1 MYSNNK
7 TINSDNLNQV
17 KKLAYIVTLDNM
29 LKTYDDMEQQGEDT
43 ILKCGRSV
51 SDLTDAISVKLTHLV
66 NSERTLTCRNVLIAN
81 YDTMTNLQYWL
92 NHKLFADLPKAD
104 AVALKKKIRQMVDL
118 MAELAMKIF
127 RLGESHSEAFF
138 KKLMKSYDAC
148 QNTPYLIWKS
158 RQLRLTIKELRQ
170 YQAELTADILNLGI
184 MNYDDTPTDEERAA
198 VRLDLLTREM
208 SHGKKL
214 SDNFIDAAAKL
225 RRYTYWEG
233 DKFMVDYPLI
243 KQYLYRIFD
252 KLTNDQRIALY
263 YYNVQMK
270 QLHQDMDELPERPAS
285 KAKAKSTATPRQDE
299 EMFKFVHPSLDDE
312 AAWQVHNEVK
322 RLVKRQGVQEI
333 CLYLRKLVSEDK
345 IYLPIMP
352 SVAYKE
358 LTRMGMPNTEGFG
371 EKHFKKHYHLLPG

>member
-51 SDLTDAISVKLTHLV
+51 SDLTDAISMKLTNLV
-66 NSERTLTCRNVLIAN
+66 NSKRTLTCRNVLIAN

-233 DKFMVDYPLI
+233 DKFMVDYSLA

-352 SVAYKE
+352 SVAYAE
-358 LTRMGMPNTEGFG
+358 LVRMGMPDGEGFTL
-371 EKHFKKHYHLLPG
+371 KTFMKYYRK

>member
-51 SDLTDAISVKLTHLV
+51 SDLTDAISMKLTHLV

-92 NHKLFADLPKAD
+92 NHKLFADLPK
-104 AVALKKKIRQMVDL
+104 
-118 MAELAMKIF
+118 
-127 RLGESHSEAFF
+127 
-138 KKLMKSYDAC
+138 
-148 QNTPYLIWKS
+148 T
-158 RQLRLTIKELRQ
+158 RQLRLTIKEYRQ

-184 MNYDDTPTDEERAA
+184 MDHDDTPRDDERAA

-270 QLHQDMDELPERPAS
+270 QLHHDMDELAEQPAS

-299 EMFKFVHPSLDDE
+299 TLCLLIDPSVDDE
-312 AAWQVHNEVK
+312 ELKIHNVIK
-322 RLVKRQGVQEI
+322 RLVRRQGIQEI
-333 CLYLRKLVSEDK
+333 CTYLYQLKNEKKVMLPQNAEKTYHELV
-345 IYLPIMP
+345 
-352 SVAYKE
+352 
-358 LTRMGMPNTEGFG
+358 RMGMPGGEGYSLKTFM
-371 EKHFKKHYHLLPG
+371 KYYRR

>member
-51 SDLTDAISVKLTHLV
+51 SDLTDAIIVKLTHLV

-104 AVALKKKIRQMVDL
+104 SVALKKKIRQMVDL

-127 RLGESHSEAFF
+127 RLGESYSEAFF

-148 QNTPYLIWKS
+148 QNTPYMIWKT
-158 RQLRLTIKELRQ
+158 RQLRLTIKEYRQ

-225 RRYTYWEG
+225 RRYSYWEG
-233 DKFMVDYPLI
+233 DKFMIDYPLI

-270 QLHQDMDELPERPAS
+270 QLHHDMDELPEQPAS

-312 AAWQVHNEVK
+312 EGWKVHNEVK
-322 RLVKRQGVQEI
+322 RLVKRQGIQEI

-352 SVAYKE
+352 SVAYAE
-358 LTRMGMPNTEGFG
+358 LVRMGMPTTEGFG
-371 EKHFKKHYHLLPG
+371 ERYFSKQYHQ

>member
-1 MYSNNK
+1 MNNNK
-7 TINSDNLNQV
+7 NKDSLGKV

-29 LKTYDDMEQQGEDT
+29 LKSYDELNKQDVDG
-43 ILKCGRSV
+43 IAKCGCSV
-51 SDLTDAISVKLTHLV
+51 SDLTDAICVKLTNLV

-81 YDTMTNLQYWL
+81 YDTMTAPQYWL

-104 AVALKKKIRQMVDL
+104 SVALQKKIRQMVDL
-118 MAELAMKIF
+118 MAALAMKIF
-127 RLGESHSEAFF
+127 QLGESHSEAFF
-138 KKLMKSYDAC
+138 KKLMKSYEAS
-148 QNTPYLIWKS
+148 QNTPYKIWKS
-158 RQLRLTIKELRQ
+158 RQLRLTMKKYKQ

-184 MNYDDTPTDEERAA
+184 MDHDDEPTDEERAA
-198 VRLDLLTREM
+198 VRLDLLKMEM

-225 RRYTYWEG
+225 RRYSYWEG
-233 DKFMVDYPLI
+233 DKFMVDYSLA

-270 QLHQDMDELPERPAS
+270 QLHHDMDELAEQPAS

-312 AAWQVHNEVK
+312 EGWKVHNEVK
-322 RLVKRQGVQEI
+322 RLVTRQGVQEI
-333 CLYLRKLVSEDK
+333 CLYLKELASQGRA
-345 IYLPIMP
+345 YLPIV
-352 SVAYKE
+352 STGVYKE
-358 LTRMGMPNTEGFG
+358 LVRMGMPDSKGFSD
-371 EKHFKKHYHLLPG
+371 EHFRKHYQQ

>member
-1 MYSNNK
+1 M
-7 TINSDNLNQV
+7 
-17 KKLAYIVTLDNM
+17 
-29 LKTYDDMEQQGEDT
+29 
-43 ILKCGRSV
+43 
-51 SDLTDAISVKLTHLV
+51 
-66 NSERTLTCRNVLIAN
+66 
-81 YDTMTNLQYWL
+81 
-92 NHKLFADLPKAD
+92 
-104 AVALKKKIRQMVDL
+104 
-118 MAELAMKIF
+118 
-127 RLGESHSEAFF
+127 
-138 KKLMKSYDAC
+138 
-148 QNTPYLIWKS
+148 
-158 RQLRLTIKELRQ
+158 
-170 YQAELTADILNLGI
+170 
-184 MNYDDTPTDEERAA
+184 
-198 VRLDLLTREM
+198 RLDLLTREM

-312 AAWQVHNEVK
+312 EGWKVHNEVK

-333 CLYLRKLVSEDK
+333 CLYLKELASQGRA
-345 IYLPIMP
+345 YLPIV
-352 SVAYKE
+352 STGVYKE
-358 LTRMGMPNTEGFG
+358 LVRMGMPDSKGFSD
-371 EKHFKKHYHLLPG
+371 EHFRKHYQQ

>member
-1 MYSNNK
+1 MYSNSK

-51 SDLTDAISVKLTHLV
+51 SDLTDAISMKLTHLV

-81 YDTMTNLQYWL
+81 YETMTNLQYWL
-92 NHKLFADLPKAD
+92 NHKLFDDLPKAD
-104 AVALKKKIRQMVDL
+104 SVALKKKIRQMVDL
-118 MAELAMKIF
+118 MAELAIKIF

-198 VRLDLLTREM
+198 VRLDLLTQEM

-225 RRYTYWEG
+225 RRYSYWEG
-233 DKFMVDYPLI
+233 DKFMVDYSLA

-352 SVAYKE
+352 SVAYAE
-358 LTRMGMPNTEGFG
+358 LVRMGMPTTEGFG
-371 EKHFKKHYHLLPG
+371 ERYFSKQYHQ